1 MAHGQDSANTSDT
14 RDGGPGPG
22 DSASGA
28 RMFLVA
34 MLALACAVGALWTA
48 ANGMAAWIP
57 AVLVI
62 VGLLCILD
70 LGIGARERTLP

>member
-1 MAHGQDSANTSDT
+1 MAHERDNVSTSTT

-22 DSASGA
+22 DSSSGV
-28 RMFLVA
+28 RMFVVA
-34 MLALACAVGALWTA
+34 MVALACAVGALWTA
-48 ANGMAAWIP
+48 ANSMPVWIP

-70 LGIGARERTLP
+70 LGIGARERTR